1 MVETSRPLKS
11 ANIFPFSRILEAKG
25 IRHPFEDPLDGPT
38 PVCSRSAERF
48 SPRGKSFSGRNLFL
62 ARWCIKWPPGLP
74 TQSLRRPL
82 CPTSSISSPLS
93 LISRNHGSRAWP
105 NSEIIA
111 FAEEKRKN
119 IRARASSIFAFIIVY
134 GN

>member
-38 PVCSRSAERF
+38 PVCSQSAERF

-62 ARWCIKWPPGLP
+62 ARWCIKWPGLP
-74 TQSLRRPL
+74 TQSLRPL
-82 CPTSSISSPLS
+82 CPTSSIFSPL
-93 LISRNHGSRAWP
+93 LISRSR
-105 NSEIIA
+105 SEPRFKSLA
-111 FAEEKRKN
+111 KFENNCVAEEKKGKFSEEQVQFC
-119 IRARASSIFAFIIVY
+119 I
-134 GN
+134 